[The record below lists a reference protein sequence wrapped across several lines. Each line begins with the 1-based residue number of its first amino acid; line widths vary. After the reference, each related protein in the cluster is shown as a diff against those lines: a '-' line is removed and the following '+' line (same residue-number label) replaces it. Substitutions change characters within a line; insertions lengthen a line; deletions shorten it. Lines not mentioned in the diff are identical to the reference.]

1 MGGDSVWALLCS
13 LAVTNSISID
23 FFSCPYADVS
33 TQGVPNLYRSCQKDT
48 GVPIRKSTDQRF
60 HAPPRGLS
68 QLGTS
73 IIGSRAQPFTRRHSN
88 AKRHYYTTNILL
100 NCLYFFKDPDSFSL
114 PALTNKP
121 LKRIRHTLAL
131 HSNSASKDNHVHSLN
146 PQPGQTGGVSSS
158 PSTLLDGCTK
168 HQIELMNITRYA
180 LSWSANTLQAHKPL
194 KGFECSAVDLLG
206 FEPRASALQR
216 RRSSN

>member
-121 LKRIRHTLAL
+121 LKD
-131 HSNSASKDNHVHSLN
+131 SAYSGITFQFSVQRQSCTQ
-146 PQPGQTGGVSSS
+146 PQPPTWANRRSQLF
-158 PSTLLDGCTK
+158 P
-168 HQIELMNITRYA
+168 INITR
-180 LSWSANTLQAHKPL
+180 WVHQT
-194 KGFECSAVDLLG
+194 
-206 FEPRASALQR
+206 
-216 RRSSN
+216 SN